1 MDTGGTAAPLA
12 VCPLV
17 TGGTAAPLAVCP
29 LPSRN
34 PGGTANVGPLEGG
47 VDVAEGPV
55 CELAEVQTLP
65 PQILPGKD
73 VAGAKLKPGF
83 VC

>member
-1 MDTGGTAAPLA
+1 MLDTGGTAAPLA

-17 TGGTAAPLAVCP
+17 PGGTAPQAVCP
-29 LPSRN
+29 LPSRK

-55 CELAEVQTLP
+55 CELAEV
-65 PQILPGKD
+65 
-73 VAGAKLKPGF
+73 
-83 VC
+83 